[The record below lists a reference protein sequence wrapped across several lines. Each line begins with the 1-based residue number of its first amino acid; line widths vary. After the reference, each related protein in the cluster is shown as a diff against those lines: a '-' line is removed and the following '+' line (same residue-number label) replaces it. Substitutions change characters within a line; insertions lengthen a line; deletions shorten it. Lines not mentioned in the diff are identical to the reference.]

1 MAKAGFLVGV
11 VKGLVCDGGGVEVV
25 TAGEDGRAKGDFLCG
40 EGWRGLALEYS
51 AGFGRGRGGIEVI
64 GGGEGV
70 GDGSA

>member
-1 MAKAGFLVGV
+1 M
-11 VKGLVCDGGGVEVV
+11 EVV